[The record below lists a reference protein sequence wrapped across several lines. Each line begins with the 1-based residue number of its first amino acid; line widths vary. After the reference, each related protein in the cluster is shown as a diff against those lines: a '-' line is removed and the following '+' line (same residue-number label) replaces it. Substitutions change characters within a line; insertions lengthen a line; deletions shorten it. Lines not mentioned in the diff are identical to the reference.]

1 MAMFAL
7 TLPVIP
13 QGTLVLSILEQS
25 PGLEVSEGFEDGK
38 RTQPFRSVPGI
49 PSSRASRGP
58 SRGFMLNLQL
68 ITSLLV
74 LVSLARQGLLP
85 EKQAEPLRP

>member
-7 TLPVIP
+7 TLPVSP
-13 QGTLVLSILEQS
+13 QGTLAPSILEQS
-25 PGLEVSEGFEDGK
+25 PGLEVSEGFKNGK
-38 RTQPFRSVPGI
+38 HTQPFRSVPGI

-58 SRGFMLNLQL
+58 SCRFMLNLQL

-74 LVSLARQGLLP
+74 LVSLSRQGLLL
-85 EKQAEPLRP
+85 EK